1 MREQLLAARNLV
13 MGTTNILLL
22 AVPDGWRVLE
32 GPSQPEIDRWSER
45 VDQRWMSEGRAT
57 YRLVAVA
64 PEAPEF
70 ARAEV
75 ELRLTA
81 SPGSSGEH
89 AVRHGYT
96 TVRRGL
102 LRRREVP
109 AAQVEIDCPPT
120 RRRLQ
125 LTLVP
130 ALRDGTPAAGQE
142 DLQQLVDV
150 MLEGLRCH

>member
-45 VDQRWMSEGRAT
+45 ADQRWMSEGRAT

-81 SPGSSGEH
+81 TPSAPDVH
-89 AVRHGYT
+89 DVRHRFT

-102 LRRREVP
+102 LPRREVP
-109 AAQVEIDCPPT
+109 AAEVEIDCPFT
-120 RRRLQ
+120 GRRLR
-125 LTLVP
+125 LELSP
-130 ALRDGTPAAGQE
+130 AMRGNRPTARPE
-142 DLQQLVDV
+142 DLQRLVHT

>member
-45 VDQRWMSEGRAT
+45 ADQRWMSEGRAT
-57 YRLVAVA
+57 YRLVEVA
-64 PEAPEF
+64 PDAPDL

-81 SPGSSGEH
+81 TPGSSGEH
-89 AVRHGYT
+89 AVRHGHT
-96 TVRRGL
+96 TVRRGVL
-102 LRRREVP
+102 PRREVP
-109 AAQVEIDCPPT
+109 AAQVEIDCPHT
-120 RRRLQ
+120 RRRLR
-125 LTLVP
+125 LVLSP
-130 ALRDGTPAAGQE
+130 ALRGGSPTARRE
-142 DLQQLVDV
+142 DLERLVNV
-150 MLEGLRCH
+150 MLAGLRCH